1 MNLIL
6 KFFKIPISQKKLL
19 IEAIFFLV
27 TSKLVLMIFPF
38 KICKH
43 IFRKNEVLVKQASV
57 QSIKDIKIAVERA
70 NKIAIW
76 SNVCIVK
83 SFAARFMLQ
92 NRGIAS
98 TIYLGVTLK
107 NEKKLSA
114 HAWLVSQ
121 GVYVTPRGDLS
132 IKEIYSF

>member
-6 KFFKIPISQKKLL
+6 KFFKIPINQKRLL

-27 TSKLVLMIFPF
+27 TSKLILMIFPF

>member
-1 MNLIL
+1 
-6 KFFKIPISQKKLL
+6 
-19 IEAIFFLV
+19 
-27 TSKLVLMIFPF
+27 MIFPF
-38 KICKH
+38 KICKQ
-43 IFRKNEVLVKQASV
+43 IFKKNEVLVKRASV
-57 QSIKDIKIAVERA
+57 QSIKDISIAVERA

-76 SNVCIVK
+76 NNVCIVK

-92 NRGIAS
+92 NRGVAS
-98 TIYLGVTLK
+98 TIYLGVTVK

-114 HAWLVSQ
+114 HAWLISQ

>member
-6 KFFKIPISQKKLL
+6 KFFKIPIRQKRLL
-19 IEAIFFLV
+19 IEAVFFLF
-27 TSKLVLMIFPF
+27 TSKLILMIFPF
-38 KICKH
+38 KICKQ
-43 IFRKNEVLVKQASV
+43 IFKKNEVLVKRASV
-57 QSIKDIKIAVERA
+57 QSIKDISIAVERA

-76 SNVCIVK
+76 NNVCIVK
-83 SFAARFMLQ
+83 SFTARFMLQ

-114 HAWLVSQ
+114 HAWLISQ